1 MFIFSLFCSVSVLN
15 TLTKYFFLQIFN
27 LTSYSLWFS
36 IFHQPSPPRLCKF
49 YLSTFF
55 TPIYFVSSKI
65 IFPYFAS
72 YLFPRILRDL
82 TNTSTEFSSCTSIL
96 QNNWEFK
103 IEIWLYSTFLAD
115 LILKL
120 LQIWRYI
127 LLFAKCFFFNKMI
140 KFYNDEAF
148 LHMW

>member
-1 MFIFSLFCSVSVLN
+1 MFVAIIMYCTWYKYICTISVSVNSLCCIIVFIFSLFCSVSVLN

-55 TPIYFVSSKI
+55 TPIYFVSRKI

-82 TNTSTEFSSCTSIL
+82 TNTSTEFS
-96 QNNWEFK
+96 FHHVRVFYK
-103 IEIWLYSTFLAD
+103 IIEN
-115 LILKL
+115 LKL
-120 LQIWRYI
+120 
-127 LLFAKCFFFNKMI
+127 
-140 KFYNDEAF
+140 KFGCTVHF
-148 LHMW
+148 SLI